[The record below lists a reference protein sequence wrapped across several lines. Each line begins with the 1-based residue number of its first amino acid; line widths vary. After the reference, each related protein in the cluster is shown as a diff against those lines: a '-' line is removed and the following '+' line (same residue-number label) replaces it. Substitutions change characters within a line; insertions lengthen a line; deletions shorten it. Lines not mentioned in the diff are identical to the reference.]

1 MRRSAEKTRNRILE
15 GAYKLFRRQGYN
27 RVTMDDIAAVA
38 ALTKRTLYH
47 HFNSKD
53 QLLAN
58 VLEAQHHLALQAFRT
73 FGDRLSGSAEAIVE
87 GMFQELAVWADRPRW
102 AGSGFTRLVIELADL
117 PGHPARLIAR
127 RHKAQL
133 ERCLA
138 ELLGRSG
145 VRQSDELARAVWLLS
160 EGAISLILVHGDRGY
175 SAAAS
180 EAAKTLVR
188 HHLDKC
194 KEDDE
199 SRSRRQSGNVSLGAE
214 NERSEVGPLNPIASG
229 KRTRRRSGSCR

>member
-1 MRRSAEKTRNRILE
+1 VRTTLPRSADQTRKRILE
-15 GAYKLFRRQGYN
+15 GAYKLFRRHGYS
-27 RVTMDDIAAVA
+27 RVTMDDIAAEA
-38 ALTKRTLYH
+38 RLTKRTLYH

-58 VLEAQHHLALQAFRT
+58 VLDAQHHLAIQAFRT
-73 FGDRLSGSAEAIVE
+73 FGDRLAGSAEAIVD
-87 GMFQELAVWADRPRW
+87 GMFRELAVWTDRPRW

-138 ELLGRSG
+138 ELLERSG
-145 VRQSDELARAVWLLS
+145 VPRAGALAREIWLLS

-188 HHLDKC
+188 HHL
-194 KEDDE
+194 E
-199 SRSRRQSGNVSLGAE
+199 QY
-214 NERSEVGPLNPIASG
+214 
-229 KRTRRRSGSCR
+229 

>member
-1 MRRSAEKTRNRILE
+1 MPRSADLTRKRILE
-15 GAYKLFRRQGYN
+15 GAYKLFRRQGYR
-27 RVTMDDIAAVA
+27 RVTMDDIAAEA
-38 ALTKRTLYH
+38 RLTKRTLYH

-58 VLEAQHHLALQAFRT
+58 VLNAQHHLALQAFRT

-87 GMFQELAVWADRPRW
+87 GMFRELAVWADRPRW

-133 ERCLA
+133 ERCLT
-138 ELLGRSG
+138 ELLERSG
-145 VRQSDELARAVWLLS
+145 VRQAGELARAIWLLS

-175 SAAAS
+175 SVAASAAAN
-180 EAAKTLVR
+180 TLVR
-188 HHLDKC
+188 CHLNKYQGDQM
-194 KEDDE
+194 
-199 SRSRRQSGNVSLGAE
+199 R
-214 NERSEVGPLNPIASG
+214 
-229 KRTRRRSGSCR
+229 

>member
-1 MRRSAEKTRNRILE
+1 MPRSADLTRKRILE
-15 GAYKLFRRQGYN
+15 GAYKLFRRQGYG
-27 RVTMDDIAAVA
+27 RVTMDDIAAEA
-38 ALTKRTLYH
+38 RLTKRTLYH

-58 VLEAQHHLALQAFRT
+58 VLNAQHHLALQAFRT

-87 GMFQELAVWADRPRW
+87 GMFRELAVWADRPRW

-133 ERCLA
+133 ERCLT
-138 ELLGRSG
+138 ELLERSG
-145 VRQSDELARAVWLLS
+145 VRQAGELARAIWLLS

-175 SAAAS
+175 SVAASAAAN
-180 EAAKTLVR
+180 TLVR
-188 HHLDKC
+188 CHLNKYQGDQM
-194 KEDDE
+194 
-199 SRSRRQSGNVSLGAE
+199 R
-214 NERSEVGPLNPIASG
+214 
-229 KRTRRRSGSCR
+229 

>member
-1 MRRSAEKTRNRILE
+1 MPRSAEQTRKRILE

-27 RVTMDDIAAVA
+27 RVTMDDIAVEAR
-38 ALTKRTLYH
+38 LTKRTLYH

-87 GMFQELAVWADRPRW
+87 GMFNELAVWADRPRW

-133 ERCLA
+133 ERSLA
-138 ELLGRSG
+138 ELLDRSG
-145 VRQSDELARAVWLLS
+145 VRQSGELARAVWLLS

-180 EAAKTLVR
+180 KAAKALVR
-188 HHLDKC
+188 SHLSKYEAGDQ
-194 KEDDE
+194 
-199 SRSRRQSGNVSLGAE
+199 SRSRR
-214 NERSEVGPLNPIASG
+214 
-229 KRTRRRSGSCR
+229 

>member
-1 MRRSAEKTRNRILE
+1 MPRPAEQTRQRILD

-27 RVTMDDIAAVA
+27 RVTMDDIAVEAK
-38 ALTKRTLYH
+38 LTKRTLYH

-58 VLEAQHHLALQAFRT
+58 VLQSQHHLALQAFRT
-73 FGDRLSGSAEAIVE
+73 FGDRLSGSAEAMVE
-87 GMFQELAVWADRPRW
+87 GMFRELAVWADRPRW

-133 ERCLA
+133 ERSLA
-138 ELLGRSG
+138 ELLERSG
-145 VRQSDELARAVWLLS
+145 VRQAGELARAVWLLS

-175 SAAAS
+175 SAAAAK
-180 EAAKTLVR
+180 AARTLVR
-188 HHLDKC
+188 CHLS
-194 KEDDE
+194 EYE
-199 SRSRRQSGNVSLGAE
+199 SGGQSRSRR
-214 NERSEVGPLNPIASG
+214 
-229 KRTRRRSGSCR
+229 